1 MENQRQVEISWTP
14 TQKQAEAFTYL
25 EDDVT
30 TEVFYGGAAGSGKS
44 YFGCAWIILNCLRYP
59 GSRWLIGRAVLK
71 SLKES
76 TLLTFFA
83 VCKDWG
89 LNMGEDFKYNS
100 VDGVITFIK
109 TDSTVYLK
117 DLFSYPS
124 DPEFDSLG
132 STEFTGYFLDEVA
145 QIKKKAHDIVKSRV
159 RYKLDEFG
167 LIPKGLLASNPCKNF
182 AYYDFYKKWKS
193 KTLPKYRKFIPAF
206 VDDNPFMTKYYKQNL
221 EKLDRQERER
231 LLYGNWEFDED
242 DTRLFEYEDILN
254 LFERDYNLP
263 TRHEYYISCD
273 VARMGKDKTVIM
285 VWAGLFVKKIY
296 VFEKQDTKETRKR
309 LEEVMKFYGIPKNK
323 VIVDEDGIGGG
334 IVDEMKVRGFINNSR
349 ALELKTDNN
358 PAGAFTTP
366 PKHNYSNLKSQGYY
380 LLAKYVKEGK
390 IGMYKAINEQVKE
403 LMIED
408 LEQVRQKDPDKDGKL
423 AIVGKK
429 EVKEFLGRSPDFSDA
444 LMFRMYFELKPEY
457 KPYIA
462 H

>member
-1 MENQRQVEISWTP
+1 MKEREVNIIWEP
-14 TQKQAEAFTYL
+14 TQKQKEAFTYL
-25 EDDVT
+25 EDNTT

-59 GSRWLIGRAVLK
+59 GTRWLIGRAVLK

-89 LNMGEDFKYNS
+89 LVMGEDFKYNS
-100 VDGVITFIK
+100 VEGLITFLR
-109 TDSTVYLK
+109 TGSTVYLK

-182 AYYDFYKKWKS
+182 AYYDFYKLWKN

-206 VDDNPFMTKYYKQNL
+206 VDDNPFMTKFYKENL
-221 EKLDRQERER
+221 EKLERQERER
-231 LLYGNWEFDED
+231 LLHGNWEFDED
-242 DTRLFEYEDILN
+242 DAKLFEYDDILDM
-254 LFERDYNLP
+254 FSKSYNLP
-263 TRHEYYISCD
+263 SKHKYFISCD

-285 VWAGLFVKKIY
+285 VWAGLFIKKIF
-296 VFEKQDTKETRKR
+296 VFSKQDTKETRKR
-309 LEEVMKFYGIPKNK
+309 LTEVMKFYAVDKDR

-334 IVDEMKVRGFINNSR
+334 IVDEIGCKGFINNSR
-349 ALELKTDNN
+349 ALELKSDNN
-358 PAGAFTTP
+358 PGRAFTEP
-366 PKHNYSNLKSQGYY
+366 PKHNYANLKSQCYY
-380 LLAKYVKEGK
+380 LLSKYVKEGK
-390 IGMYKAINEQVKE
+390 IGMYKAVNEQVKE
-403 LMIED
+403 LIIED
-408 LEQVRQKDPDKDGKL
+408 LEQVKQKDADKDGKL
-423 AIVGKK
+423 AVEGKDK
-429 EVKEFLGRSPDFSDA
+429 VKERLGRSPDFSDA
-444 LMFRMYFELKPEY
+444 IMFRMFFELKPIY

-462 H
+462 FR